1 MNKRGGLVNINRD
14 YLIKLFMAQAG
25 ASRGKIEASNI
36 LFYTSDRYT
45 QNIFLAADTDITDL
59 DRIDLMFGIND
70 HYYSVIGTVLDDK
83 TVLFDLDYDD
93 LEMVGTY
100 RAVVILTKGADILTS
115 DPFTFRVEA
124 NLLREGD
131 NNES

>member
-1 MNKRGGLVNINRD
+1 
-14 YLIKLFMAQAG
+14 MAQAG

-45 QNIFLAADTDITDL
+45 QNIFLVSDVDISNL
-59 DRIDLMFGIND
+59 DRIDLMFGIYD
-70 HYYSVIGTVLDDK
+70 RYYSVIGTVLDDK

-100 RAVVILTKGADILTS
+100 RAVVCLTEGENILTT

-124 NLLREGD
+124 NLLREG
-131 NNES
+131 E

>member
-1 MNKRGGLVNINRD
+1 MNINRD

-45 QNIFLAADTDITDL
+45 QNIFLVSDVDISNL
-59 DRIDLMFGIND
+59 DRIDLMFGIYD
-70 HYYSVIGTVLDDK
+70 RYYSVIGTVLDDK

-100 RAVVILTKGADILTS
+100 RAVVCLTEGENILTT

-124 NLLREGD
+124 NLLREG
-131 NNES
+131 E